1 MKSTAKRERDILLK
15 LSLATGDYDRC
26 APIHDGRVR
35 VQGVELSPLHMDAEE
50 LFFRM
55 ARYQDIDVA
64 EFSLSSYVMAVSRN
78 ESPYVAIPVFLSRAF
93 RHSNILVRSDAGI
106 DSPEQLVGRRIGVP
120 EYQMTA
126 LVWQRGILEDEYGV
140 SPESIQWIY
149 GGEEKSGRKERIPW
163 TAPANLDIEE
173 APEGKTLTSML
184 LAGELDGLLCARL
197 PSAFDE
203 GDPRIK
209 RLFPDYKAV
218 ETDYYRRTGIFPIMH
233 TVVVRKE
240 VYNENPWVAQ
250 ELVKSFNEAREIA
263 KKNLFDTTAI
273 KTMLPW
279 IVAEAE
285 DTRQL
290 FKDDL
295 WTYGLEANRA
305 QLETFLDYHYK
316 QGLSERRVSIEELFA
331 PNTVEEFAI

>member
-1 MKSTAKRERDILLK
+1 MLK

-35 VQGVELSPLHMDAEE
+35 VQGVNLFPLHLDAEE

-64 EFSLSSYVMAVSRN
+64 EFSLSSYVMGVSRGS
-78 ESPYVAIPVFLSRAF
+78 SPFIALPVFLSRAF
-93 RHSNILVRSDAGI
+93 RHGNILVRNDAGI
-106 DSPEQLVGRRIGVP
+106 TSPEQLIGRRIGVP

-140 SPESIQWIY
+140 SPESITWVT
-149 GGEEKSGRKERIPW
+149 GGEEQSGRKERVPW
-163 TAPANLDIEE
+163 TPPANLTVEE

-184 LAGELDGLLCARL
+184 LAGEIDGLLCARL
-197 PSAFDE
+197 PKAFDE
-203 GDPRIK
+203 GDPRIS
-209 RLFPDYKAV
+209 RLFPNYKAV
-218 ETDYYRRTGIFPIMH
+218 EMDYYRKTGIFPIMH
-233 TVVVRKE
+233 TVVVKKD
-240 VYNENPWVAQ
+240 VYHENPWVAQ
-250 ELVKSFNEAREIA
+250 ELVKSFNQAREIA

-279 IVAEAE
+279 FVADAEEA
-285 DTRQL
+285 RQF

-295 WTYGLEANRA
+295 WTYGLEKNRKA
-305 QLETFLDYHYK
+305 LETFLDYHYK
-316 QGLSERRVSIEELFA
+316 QGLSERRVKIEELFA
-331 PNTVEEFAI
+331 PNTIEEFAI